1 MKSMIQQKRQYPI
14 DFNNSPCDMPCNMNT
29 EVGFTF
35 NSDQNLSKIGG
46 QRTAQYFRMIRLL
59 IDLI

>member
-14 DFNNSPCDMPCNMNT
+14 DFNNSPCDVPCNMNT

-35 NSDQNLSKIGG
+35 HSDQNFSANRKTTNCTIPSDEKI
-46 QRTAQYFRMIRLL
+46 
-59 IDLI
+59 ID